1 MHDNSETDVNLRG
14 TKGTNKSLTTRRRF
28 VRSGA
33 MAPVMLGGLGI
44 PGIAEAKT
52 TQQTSQNTA
61 PHRSVNK
68 HSFSNGLTGL
78 LQRNQVWTNAL
89 PDGYFSD
96 VQTSQA
102 PSVTSV
108 CCSDSRVSQEG
119 MFLGALE
126 AGFLFKP
133 SNIGN
138 KVISL
143 VDGERVVDGDFL
155 YGLEKADSENGAV
168 VGHTD
173 CGAITAAYEIARGTQ
188 LDESPG
194 ISQELEVLV
203 DIVSDGLESDR
214 VDTETSDLEVIN
226 QLVEYNVH
234 QQIQFLI
241 DNDAVSD
248 ERNLYGFVYD
258 FQGAYGGTRGR
269 TYLVNIDGETDQCQ
283 LKHRVPN
290 QYESFVRSLLR

>member
-1 MHDNSETDVNLRG
+1 MPDSSETDVDLRHTG
-14 TKGTNKSLTTRRRF
+14 ETDERETTRRRF
-28 VRSGA
+28 VQSGA
-33 MAPVMLGGLGI
+33 IGLAMLGVWDVSGV
-44 PGIAEAKT
+44 ADAKT
-52 TQQTSQNTA
+52 TQRASMNTA
-61 PHRSVNK
+61 LHRPVNK

-96 VQTSQA
+96 VQNSQA
-102 PSVTSV
+102 PSVTTV

-138 KVISL
+138 KAISI
-143 VDGERVVDGDFL
+143 VEGERVVDGDFL
-155 YGLEKADSENGAV
+155 YGLEKADSENGVV

-173 CGAITAAYEIARGTQ
+173 CGAITAAYEIATGKQ
-188 LDESPG
+188 LNESPG
-194 ISQELEVLV
+194 IRQELEVLV
-203 DIVSDGLESDR
+203 DIVDEGLKSDR
-214 VDTETSDLEVIN
+214 VDTETKDLKVIN

-234 QQIQFLI
+234 RQIRFLL
-241 DNDAVSD
+241 DSDAVSE

-258 FQGAYGGTRGR
+258 FQGAYEGMRGR

-283 LKHRVPN
+283 LKQQVPN
-290 QYESFVRSLLR
+290 RYKEFVQSILH

>member
-1 MHDNSETDVNLRG
+1 MG
-14 TKGTNKSLTTRRRF
+14 LT
-28 VRSGA
+28 
-33 MAPVMLGGLGI
+33 MLGGWETFGV
-44 PGIAEAKT
+44 AEAKT
-52 TQQTSQNTA
+52 TQRASTNTA
-61 PHRSVNK
+61 SHSSLNK
-68 HSFSNGLTGL
+68 RSFSNGLTGL
-78 LQRNQVWTNAL
+78 LQRNQLWTDAL
-89 PDGYFSD
+89 PGDYFSD
-96 VQTSQA
+96 VQNNQA

-155 YGLEKADSENGAV
+155 YGLEKADSENGV
-168 VGHTD
+168 VIGHTD
-173 CGAITAAYEIARGTQ
+173 CGAITAAYEIAIGKQ

-203 DIVSDGLESDR
+203 DIVDDGLKSDR
-214 VDTETSDLEVIN
+214 VDTDTTDLEVIN

-234 QQIQFLI
+234 RQIQFLA
-241 DNDAVSD
+241 DSDAVSK

>member
-1 MHDNSETDVNLRG
+1 MLNSSETDADQRH
-14 TKGTNKSLTTRRRF
+14 TEETNESETTRRRF

-33 MAPVMLGGLGI
+33 IGLAMLGVGDVSGV
-44 PGIAEAKT
+44 ADTNT
-52 TQQTSQNTA
+52 TQRASMNT
-61 PHRSVNK
+61 PLHRPVNN

-89 PDGYFSD
+89 PDDYFSD
-96 VQTSQA
+96 VQNSQA
-102 PSVTSV
+102 PSVTTV

-119 MFLGALE
+119 MFLSALE

-138 KVISL
+138 KVISI
-143 VDGERVVDGDFL
+143 VEGERVVDGDFL
-155 YGLEKADSENGAV
+155 YGLEKADSENGVV

-173 CGAITAAYEIARGTQ
+173 CGAITAAYEIATGNQ
-188 LDESPG
+188 LNESVG
-194 ISQELEVLV
+194 IRRELEVLV
-203 DIVSDGLESDR
+203 DIVDDGLKSDL
-214 VDTETSDLEVIN
+214 VDTETNDLEVIN

-234 QQIQFLI
+234 RQIQFLR
-241 DNDAVSD
+241 NSDAVSD

-258 FQGAYGGTRGR
+258 FQGAYEGVRGR

-283 LKHRVPN
+283 LERRVPN
-290 QYESFVRSLLR
+290 RYEEFVQSILH